1 MPDPRHYLGQ
11 LSQGHWFAALPQA
24 LRHTL
29 LDMAQVQRL
38 DAGQRL
44 FRRGD
49 KPSGLYA
56 VVEGAVRV
64 GAVSETGK
72 EALLTL
78 VEPPYWF
85 GEISLFD
92 GLPRT
97 HDAFADSA
105 STLLL
110 LPQAGLLALLEREPQ
125 HWRDF
130 ALLMS
135 HKLRLAFIALEDMS
149 LLPAAPRAAP
159 GPRTTGADAFAVT
172 PDHQPDSQGAAGAG
186 RGATHL
192 WRDRDSRLRAPAP
205 PGHLNRWPP
214 ATVQALSCFSPKEP
228 YRCQTMLTFHCPLCS
243 PARCCAAWSP
253 AAWCCGW
260 WPVAS

>member
-1 MPDPRHYLGQ
+1 MPDPRTYASL
-11 LSQGHWFAALPQA
+11 LNQGHWFAALPAA
-24 LRHTL
+24 LSQTL
-29 LDMAQVQRL
+29 LEMARVQRL

-49 KPSGLYA
+49 RPSGLYA

-64 GAVSETGK
+64 GAIGENGK

-97 HDAFADSA
+97 HDAFAESA

-110 LPQAGLLALLEREPQ
+110 LPQAELLALLERQPQ

-149 LLPAAPRAAP
+149 LLPAAPRLARRLLLIAENY
-159 GPRTTGADAFAVT
+159 GESEPRRVLHLAQEQLALMLSLSRQTTNQILKELEV
-172 PDHQPDSQGAAGAG
+172 QGVVRLTYGEIEILDVE
-186 RGATHL
+186 HL
-192 WRDRDSRLRAPAP
+192 RQL
-205 PGHLNRWPP
+205 
-214 ATVQALSCFSPKEP
+214 
-228 YRCQTMLTFHCPLCS
+228 
-243 PARCCAAWSP
+243 
-253 AAWCCGW
+253 
-260 WPVAS
+260 AS

>member
-1 MPDPRHYLGQ
+1 MPDAHAHLARL
-11 LSQGHWFAALPQA
+11 LQGHWFAALPQA
-24 LRHTL
+24 LRDVL
-29 LDMAQVQRL
+29 LAMAQVQRL

-56 VVEGAVRV
+56 VVEGAVRI

-97 HDAFADSA
+97 HDAFAESA

-110 LPQAGLLALLEREPQ
+110 LPQAELLALLERQPQ

-135 HKLRLAFIALEDMS
+135 HKLRLAFLALEDMS
-149 LLPAAPRAAP
+149 LLPAAPRLARRLLLIAENY
-159 GPRTTGADAFAVT
+159 GEGEPRQVLHLAQEQLALMLSLSRQTTNQILKELEA
-172 PDHQPDSQGAAGAG
+172 QGIVRLTYGEIEI
-186 RGATHL
+186 L
-192 WRDRDSRLRAPAP
+192 DLQRLR
-205 PGHLNRWPP
+205 
-214 ATVQALSCFSPKEP
+214 QA
-228 YRCQTMLTFHCPLCS
+228 
-243 PARCCAAWSP
+243 
-253 AAWCCGW
+253 
-260 WPVAS
+260 AS

>member
-1 MPDPRHYLGQ
+1 MPDPRHYFSQ
-11 LSQGHWFAALPQA
+11 LNQGHWFAALPPA
-24 LRHTL
+24 LSQSL

-56 VVEGAVRV
+56 VVEGAVRI
-64 GAVSETGK
+64 GAVSENGK

-97 HDAFADSA
+97 HDAFAESA

-110 LPQAGLLALLEREPQ
+110 LPQHDLLALLEHEPQ
-125 HWRDF
+125 YWRDF

-135 HKLRLAFIALEDMS
+135 HKLRLAFVALEDMS
-149 LLPAAPRAAP
+149 LLPAAPRLARRLLLIAENY
-159 GPRTTGADAFAVT
+159 GESEPRRVLHLAQEQLALMLSLSRQTTNQILKELQA
-172 PDHQPDSQGAAGAG
+172 QGVVQLTYGEIEI
-186 RGATHL
+186 L
-192 WRDRDSRLRAPAP
+192 DFERLRQ
-205 PGHLNRWPP
+205 L
-214 ATVQALSCFSPKEP
+214 
-228 YRCQTMLTFHCPLCS
+228 
-243 PARCCAAWSP
+243 
-253 AAWCCGW
+253 
-260 WPVAS
+260 AS

>member
-1 MPDPRHYLGQ
+1 MPDPRHYFGQ
-11 LSQGHWFAALPQA
+11 LSQGHWFAALPQT

-29 LDMAQVQRL
+29 LDMAQVQHL

-56 VVEGAVRV
+56 VVEGAMRV

-149 LLPAAPRAAP
+149 LLPAALRLARRLLLIAENYGESEPRRVLHLAQEQLALMLSLS
-159 GPRTTGADAFAVT
+159 RQTTNQILKELQA
-172 PDHQPDSQGAAGAG
+172 QGVVQLTYGEIEI
-186 RGATHL
+186 L
-192 WRDRDSRLRAPAP
+192 DFERLRR
-205 PGHLNRWPP
+205 L
-214 ATVQALSCFSPKEP
+214 AT
-228 YRCQTMLTFHCPLCS
+228 
-243 PARCCAAWSP
+243 
-253 AAWCCGW
+253 
-260 WPVAS
+260 

>member
-1 MPDPRHYLGQ
+1 MPDPRHYFGQ
-11 LSQGHWFAALPQA
+11 LSQGHWFAALPQT

-29 LDMAQVQRL
+29 LDMAQVQHL

-56 VVEGAVRV
+56 VVEGAMRV

-149 LLPAAPRAAP
+149 LLPAAPRLARRLLLIAENY
-159 GPRTTGADAFAVT
+159 GESEPRRVLHLAQEQLALMLSLSRQTTNQILKELQA
-172 PDHQPDSQGAAGAG
+172 QGVVQLTYGEIEI
-186 RGATHL
+186 L
-192 WRDRDSRLRAPAP
+192 DFERLRQ
-205 PGHLNRWPP
+205 L
-214 ATVQALSCFSPKEP
+214 
-228 YRCQTMLTFHCPLCS
+228 
-243 PARCCAAWSP
+243 
-253 AAWCCGW
+253 
-260 WPVAS
+260 AS